1 MSETPQDRIEA
12 FLNAIPGN
20 EPNVTEFYGDDD
32 TTHTLSRADLREIL
46 RANRSLA
53 NQVLR
58 AGDTILA
65 GAQEIQRA
73 TLRAAAADADA
84 SNGHH
89 FAVWLRK
96 RADTIG
102 TQGFGEDPTP

>member
-1 MSETPQDRIEA
+1 MTETPQDRIEA
-12 FLNAIPGN
+12 FLNAIPGD

-32 TTHTLSRADLREIL
+32 ATHTLSRADLREIL

-73 TLRAAAADADA
+73 TLRSAAAEME
-84 SNGHH
+84 SGW
-89 FAVWLRK
+89 VSGWLLE
-96 RADTIG
+96 RADNIG
-102 TQGFGEDPTP
+102 TQGFGGDPTP